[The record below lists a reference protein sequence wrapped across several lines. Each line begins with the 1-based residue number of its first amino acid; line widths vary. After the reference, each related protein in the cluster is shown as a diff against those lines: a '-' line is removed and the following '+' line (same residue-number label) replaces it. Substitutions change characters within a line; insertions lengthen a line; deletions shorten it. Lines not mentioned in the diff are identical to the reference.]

1 MTKTIKYINFKLVTI
16 TLVFLFLDLAI
27 YLILGAAMM
36 QYEDFYDESKGAYW
50 SWESMTIFDKSV
62 VVSLNFWYFIN
73 VVAAI
78 LVIRKIIKMLRK
90 R

>member
-1 MTKTIKYINFKLVTI
+1 MIKITKYINLKI
-16 TLVFLFLDLAI
+16 AAIILVFLFIDLAI
-27 YLILGAAMM
+27 YLILGIAMM

-50 SWESMTIFDKSV
+50 SWESMTTFDKSV
-62 VVSLNFWYFIN
+62 VVFLNFWYFVNI
-73 VVAAI
+73 VVVI

>member
-1 MTKTIKYINFKLVTI
+1 
-16 TLVFLFLDLAI
+16 
-27 YLILGAAMM
+27 MM

-50 SWESMTIFDKSV
+50 SWESMATFDKSV

>member
-1 MTKTIKYINFKLVTI
+1 MTKITKYTKLKIAEI
-16 TLVFLFLDLAI
+16 TLVFLFIDLAI
-27 YLILGAAMM
+27 YLILGVAMM
-36 QYEDFYDESKGAYW
+36 QYDDFYDESKGAYG
-50 SWESMTIFDKSV
+50 SWESMTTFDKSV
-62 VVSLNFWYFIN
+62 VVSLNLWHLVN